1 MSGLPATQDEPA
13 ARSGR
18 TIDAFHRGD
27 FYLIQPRRGH
37 RAGTDAMMLA
47 AAVPSGFSGRLVDLG
62 AGAGAAGLAVA
73 SRCPNARVVLVE
85 REEELA
91 DCARETIAHPDNARI
106 AGRAEVVVTDVTLTG
121 KARIAAGLDDSS
133 FDFAIMN
140 PPFNERADRPSPDEL
155 RRGAH
160 VMVDGLFESWLR
172 TAAAIVKPRGG
183 LALIARPRSLT
194 EILDAMDGRF
204 GAAQIVPI
212 LPRATEPAIRIVIRA
227 VRASRAPLSLM
238 PPLVIHDATGDHF
251 STRADDV
258 NNGRA
263 SLFGD

>member
-1 MSGLPATQDEPA
+1 MRLQPATKDSSPA
-13 ARSGR
+13 LEER

-47 AAVPSGFSGRLVDLG
+47 AAVPSSFSGRLVDLG

-73 SRCPNARVVLVE
+73 SRCRNSRVVLVE
-85 REEELA
+85 REAETA
-91 DCARETIAHPDNARI
+91 NCARDTLAYPENSRI
-106 AGRAEVVVTDVTLTG
+106 AGRGAVIETDVTQTG
-121 KARIAAGLDDSS
+121 KARIAAGLEDSS

-140 PPFNERADRPSPDEL
+140 PPFNLRTDRPSPDDL

-160 VMVDGLFESWLR
+160 VMDDGLFESWLR
-172 TAAAIVKPRGG
+172 TAAAIVRPKGG
-183 LALIARPRSLT
+183 FALIARPRSLT
-194 EILDAMDGRF
+194 EILAAMDGRF

-212 LPRATEPAIRIVIRA
+212 LPRADEPAIRIVIRA
-227 VRASRAPLSLM
+227 IRASRAPLSLM
-238 PPLVIHDATGDHF
+238 PPLIIHDAAGDHF
-251 STRADDV
+251 SIRADNV